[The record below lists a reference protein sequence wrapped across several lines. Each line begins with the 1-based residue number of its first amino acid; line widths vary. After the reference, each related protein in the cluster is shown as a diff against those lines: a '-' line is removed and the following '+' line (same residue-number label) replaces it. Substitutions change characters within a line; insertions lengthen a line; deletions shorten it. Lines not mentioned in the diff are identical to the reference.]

1 MKILQIFGV
10 VVAVH
15 LLAFI
20 FIFASPGC
28 SSGPRT
34 MPTPDAT
41 VPTASAAVPE
51 PLPAYNSAAVNPQ
64 PVDLGTPA
72 PSYTP
77 VSISGHATP
86 TRPGSAAAVAVT
98 PAQPVENVAPV
109 STYTVLRGDSL
120 WSIAKKNSLSVSELA
135 KANSLTTGTA
145 LKPGRKL
152 IIPGKVGAAPKEHAA
167 VPPAGMSL
175 PAEKAALPA
184 RPAGD
189 AVKHTVQVG
198 ESLGTIARK
207 YQVNPGELAAANN
220 ITDPSKIRAGQQLVI
235 PGGKAVT
242 SKAATPAPKSS
253 PAAKAPAATKAPAD
267 STAKPA
273 ETPAPADKNAGPHFD
288 LSPPPPGQDLDSGL
302 KAAETEVP
310 TIKVEEAKPATP
322 AKN

>member
-41 VPTASAAVPE
+41 VPSASAAE
-51 PLPAYNSAAVNPQ
+51 PVSAYNSASVSPQ

-72 PSYTP
+72 ASYTP
-77 VSISGHATP
+77 VSLSGHTTP

-98 PAQPVENVAPV
+98 PAKPVENVAPV
-109 STYTVLRGDSL
+109 STYTVGRGDSL
-120 WSIAKKNSLSVSELA
+120 WSIAKKNGLTVSELA
-135 KANSLTTGTA
+135 KANSLTAGTA

-175 PAEKAALPA
+175 PAEKTALPV
-184 RPAGD
+184 RPAGGEV
-189 AVKHTVQVG
+189 VKHTVQVG
-198 ESLGTIARK
+198 ESLGIIARK

-235 PGGKAVT
+235 PGGKAAAVKT
-242 SKAATPAPKSS
+242 ATPAAKGSA
-253 PAAKAPAATKAPAD
+253 AAKVPAD
-267 STAKPA
+267 AAAKPA
-273 ETPAPADKNAGPHFD
+273 ATPAPADKNAGPHFD